1 MKKTIVLM
9 FIVFMVFTAACINME
24 GRRSPEAIE
33 GTFQVI
39 WDGGSGLSED
49 LHFANHLASAYP
61 DAMFAFFKIMRLHW
75 SVLNGDATPNN
86 IFLVAEE
93 DVQADLI
100 MIENMLAPYLFK
112 SGYLEPLDGFLAAS
126 LDVID
131 EVDARL
137 MDYAREQGD
146 GQLYGIPFGKNVYA
160 LFYNKQIFDEL
171 QMPYPVDG
179 MTWDEVFGLAWTMAE
194 HPDLGKRA
202 ALRVPDGHLLYSQFH
217 SRFHDPE
224 TGELDADSPLWA
236 RQEEVYAELRRLV
249 ERNPLE
255 VTGNI
260 YGHFADGK
268 IAMIAGRF
276 LGEAPVSF
284 NRGHHLTYQM
294 SPPPGDWDLVSFPV
308 FADDPETGPAPSRYY
323 LGIPKN
329 SQRKSEAFQ
338 LILHL
343 LSEEVQSENSRH
355 GLASVLRN
363 PAIHEAF
370 GSQNPLIH
378 NKNTQ
383 AFFHHPKEGTL
394 DPAFNWLLHS
404 DLPFTR
410 LLEIGRIHDMNAALE
425 QRLAKAGVD

>member
-1 MKKTIVLM
+1 M
-9 FIVFMVFTAACINME
+9 FEST
-24 GRRSPEAIE
+24 
-33 GTFQVI
+33 
-39 WDGGSGLSED
+39 
-49 LHFANHLASAYP
+49 
-61 DAMFAFFKIMRLHW
+61 
-75 SVLNGDATPNN
+75 
-86 IFLVAEE
+86 
-93 DVQADLI
+93 
-100 MIENMLAPYLFK
+100 LAPYLFK
-112 SGYLEPLDGFLAAS
+112 SGYLEPLDDYLNTDLG
-126 LDVID
+126 I
-131 EVDARL
+131 VDRMDSRAMEFARQ
-137 MDYAREQGD
+137 QGN
-146 GQLYGIPFGKNVYA
+146 GTLYGIPFGKDVYA
-160 LFYNKQIFDEL
+160 LYYNTAIFDEL
-171 QMPYPVDG
+171 GIPYPTDG
-179 MTWDEVFGLAWTMAE
+179 MTWDDVFELAREIIDHPQRGRRAGLGIGDATLAF
-194 HPDLGKRA
+194 
-202 ALRVPDGHLLYSQFH
+202 SQFH
-217 SRFHDPE
+217 LRFFDEHGMPDN
-224 TGELDADSPLWA
+224 DSPLWA
-236 RQEEVYAELRRLV
+236 RQEEVYAELRRLE

-294 SPPPGDWDLVSFPV
+294 SPPPGDWDLVSFPI

-338 LILHL
+338 LIVHL

-404 DLPFTR
+404 DLPFAR